1 MLKNIMIEWFFCN
14 VGFVLFLLLIFLVW
28 LVFVNKSMNI
38 VVNCVLICILF
49 FLCMCFNVIKLFEL
63 IILFLVLFC

>member
-38 VVNCVLICILF
+38 IVNCVLICILF
-49 FLCMCFNVIKLFEL
+49 FLCMCFNVI
-63 IILFLVLFC
+63 